1 RHQFDNLPCL
11 LTNLHPKEAKQSIRK
26 DPTTSTIVHQK
37 ASAPISPINGYGPAA
52 SLHHPVLE
60 PNLSSQPQSPPH
72 ASPVAVNSNINNS
85 VPAPESAP
93 QGILPIA
100 LGPIVSH
107 QESYGSLPMRT
118 KRPQPQEQEHTQ
130 RRQSTLQYFQPKGS
144 DRRPSCED
152 LSQGLLPPGDSNHNN
167 KDSTATTTTTM
178 TTTTT
183 LEPKDQQQQ
192 DMNQHLHHHNH
203 SHQQHQEDKKLVVRL
218 DLRKLGTNGTEVR
231 PSSKKLS
238 SHRHSIRKKSLDE
251 PTSTLSTGVQP
262 TLGTHSW
269 AHVKPVQNISHN
281 DSSVKDGPIESLQEQ
296 QPQPATA
303 VSVLDATLVQETS
316 KEKDT
321 SLLQPL
327 ATITSNVIN
336 TNNITR
342 TSTLDSEL
350 RGDFQSG
357 GDPDHVDTSSRSMK
371 RSNSSGSWTDQITNK
386 RTRSSNQGGAKKKKV
401 LEERRPQQ
409 ESQHQEGPALR
420 KKGSLRQMAKV
431 SPAPSAPAP
440 SLAAPAVTVLDQSK
454 DVIHT
459 GDDTTV
465 DHNNDYCEACSGLG
479 EFICCDSCPKAF
491 HFSCCQPPIDPMAL
505 PDEWNCKEC
514 HAIKYPPKPNPKG
527 IFKQLL
533 DNINKTNP
541 KAFALPSDIQLF
553 FKGVVANSDGEYED
567 VVDYKPRP
575 KRAAATANSAPAI
588 KADSEALQLHDSQGR
603 IRLCF
608 QCGKS
613 ALRDRFMVS
622 CDHCPLHWHL
632 DCLSPPMACPPPSTN
647 KWMCPNHADHVM
659 PRRRKRKD
667 ATAVELK
674 DPRAANDGLIEVIPD
689 PESSSVSIWNQ
700 DTSGVLFRVPERNI
714 KQSFV
719 EKCQRIRDQQQQ
731 QQQKQQQE
739 QKMLSVIQVSAGSAS
754 IAVQPF
760 DLLMAAAMADD
771 HVSGTLLQSSADS
784 SLSNPKDMD
793 VDRDEKHQ
801 LQETVL
807 SRMTDLAERQEY
819 QRFRAFQRYLREL
832 GSEEAMK
839 RWLEQQEREKEE
851 IAKQGLLGLH

>member
-1 RHQFDNLPCL
+1 M
-11 LTNLHPKEAKQSIRK
+11 LTSSA
-26 DPTTSTIVHQK
+26 TIVHQK
-37 ASAPISPINGYGPAA
+37 ASTPISSINGYGPAA
-52 SLHHPVLE
+52 SLHHPALE
-60 PNLSSQPQSPPH
+60 PNLLSQSQSPPH
-72 ASPVAVNSNINNS
+72 ASPVAANSNINNS
-85 VPAPESAP
+85 VPTPESTP
-93 QGILPIA
+93 QGILPA
-100 LGPIVSH
+100 TLGPILSH
-107 QESYGSLPMRT
+107 QESCGSLPMRT
-118 KRPQPQEQEHTQ
+118 KRPQPQELEHTQ
-130 RRQSTLQYFQPKGS
+130 RRQSTLQYFQPKHA

-152 LSQGLLPPGDSNHNN
+152 LPQGLLPPGDSNINN
-167 KDSTATTTTTM
+167 KNSTTTTT
-178 TTTTT
+178 TTTATT
-183 LEPKDQQQQ
+183 LEPKDQHQQ
-192 DMNQHLHHHNH
+192 DMSQHLHHHHHN
-203 SHQQHQEDKKLVVRL
+203 HQQHQEDKKLVVRL
-218 DLRKLGTNGTEVR
+218 DLRKLGANGTEVR

-238 SHRHSIRKKSLDE
+238 SHRHSIRKKSLDG
-251 PTSTLSTGVQP
+251 PTATLSTGVQP
-262 TLGTHSW
+262 TLGAHSW
-269 AHVKPVQNISHN
+269 AHVKPVQNKSHN
-281 DSSVKDGPIESLQEQ
+281 DSSAQAGPIECLQEQ
-296 QPQPATA
+296 QPQPPTS
-303 VSVLDATLVQETS
+303 VSVPDAALVQETS
-316 KEKDT
+316 KEMDT

-327 ATITSNVIN
+327 ATITADVIDIS
-336 TNNITR
+336 NITR
-342 TSTLDSEL
+342 TSTPDSEL

-357 GDPDHVDTSSRSMK
+357 GDPDHGDTSSRSMK
-371 RSNSSGSWTDQITNK
+371 RSNSSESWTDQITKK

-401 LEERRPQQ
+401 LEERMPQQ
-409 ESQHQEGPALR
+409 ESQHQEGPALK

-440 SLAAPAVTVLDQSK
+440 SAPAPSAPAPASAAPAVTVVDQSK
-454 DVIHT
+454 DVAYT
-459 GDDTTV
+459 EGDTTV
-465 DHNNDYCEACSGLG
+465 D
-479 EFICCDSCPKAF
+479 
-491 HFSCCQPPIDPMAL
+491 
-505 PDEWNCKEC
+505 
-514 HAIKYPPKPNPKG
+514 YPPKPNPKG

-533 DNINKTNP
+533 DNINRTNP

-553 FKGVVANSDGEYED
+553 FKGVVANSDGEYEN

-588 KADSEALQLHDSQGR
+588 KMDSEALQLRDSYGQ

-632 DCLSPPMACPPPSTN
+632 DCLSPPMACSPPSTN

-674 DPRAANDGLIEVIPD
+674 DPRAANDGLIEVISD

-739 QKMLSVIQVSAGSAS
+739 QKTLSVIQVSTGSAS

-771 HVSGTLLQSSADS
+771 RVSGTLLQSSAES

-807 SRMTDLAERQEY
+807 SRMTDPAERQEY

-839 RWLEQQEREKEE
+839 RWLEQQEREKEDV
-851 IAKQGLLGLH
+851 AKQGLLGLL